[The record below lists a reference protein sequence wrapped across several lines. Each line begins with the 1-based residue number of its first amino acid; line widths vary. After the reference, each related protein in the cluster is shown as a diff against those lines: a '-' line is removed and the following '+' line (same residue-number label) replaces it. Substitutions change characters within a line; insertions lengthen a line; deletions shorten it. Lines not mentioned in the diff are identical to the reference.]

1 MHAKEEMCKKFQ
13 WEDLKERDQLEDLEI
28 DLGHKIKMD
37 LRGIKYEHM
46 ALICLA
52 HDMHQ

>member
-1 MHAKEEMCKKFQ
+1 
-13 WEDLKERDQLEDLEI
+13 
-28 DLGHKIKMD
+28 MD

-52 HDMHQ
+52 HDMHQWRDVVNTLMNLRVP